1 MHTLLQGLRWIDE
14 NIERVII
21 IISYVTMAGI
31 IFVEVIRRMLFGLQ
45 AAWSVQIPICL
56 FLFITWFSA
65 AYNAKARSHLAFA
78 GLRQKMTPSWQMACH
93 VLDFACWITL
103 GAFVIY
109 YSTEQVIINK
119 ENFSMVLGTELMTWY
134 FMVSTPIGWAFIV
147 YRVTQNLCKDI
158 QKYRQGIPLD
168 EAGNFA
174 GGGKA

>member
-1 MHTLLQGLRWIDE
+1 MRTVLQGLRWLDE

-21 IISYVTMAGI
+21 IVCYVAMASI

-78 GLRQKMTPSWQMACH
+78 GLRQKMSPSWRLGCH
-93 VLDFACWITL
+93 VLDFVCWIVL

-109 YSTEQVIINK
+109 YSTEQVLINK
-119 ENFSMVLGTELMTWY
+119 ENYSMVLGTELMTWY
-134 FMVSTPIGWAFIV
+134 FLVSTPIGWTFIV
-147 YRVTQNLCKDI
+147 YRVTRNLIEDI
-158 QKYRQGIPLD
+158 RNYRRGVSLD

-174 GGGKA
+174 GGGQV